1 MRSAGPL
8 GPSTADMLMSPRR
21 GPAPPA
27 RARYGRRV
35 SNEAAEKSPVS
46 LTRRH
51 FPGIWALRGYQ
62 RSWLRG
68 DLLAGVTVAAYLV
81 PQVMAYAEVAG
92 LPAITG
98 LWAAVAPLVAYAIL
112 GSSRQL
118 SVGPESSTALMTAAA
133 VTALVADDQQFYAEA
148 AAALALAVGA
158 ICLICWVARLGFLA
172 NLLSHPVLIG
182 YMAGIAGLMIVS
194 QLGKVSGIAVEGN
207 SVLSELRFFVA
218 HIGQVHLPTLLVAA
232 GTFALLV
239 AFQRLLPRWPG
250 PLMAMVLAAVAV
262 TVLDVDQMGVDTVG
276 AVPRGLPPASIPDFS
291 TIDLSTLLPAALGVT
306 IVAYTDN
313 IVTARAFAARR
324 GEEID
329 ARQEFLALG
338 AANLGAG
345 MFSGFPV
352 SSSGSRTV
360 IGDAVGSRTQLYSL
374 VAAAGVLLT
383 LLFLGP
389 ALSTFPLAALGALVI
404 FAALRLIDFAELR
417 RIARFRRS
425 ELFLALATT
434 ASVLIFDVL
443 YGIAVAVALSILELL
458 RRIARPHDGIL
469 GYVPG
474 LAGMHDIDDYA
485 TGRQVPGLLV
495 YRYDAPLFFAN
506 AEDFKRRA
514 LAAVDAADP
523 PVEWFLLNAEANT
536 EIDLTA
542 VDALEQVR
550 KTLAERGIVYALAR
564 VKMDLREN
572 LAPTGFIDR
581 IGEDRVFMTLPTAV
595 AAYQE
600 WYTARHGSDTPNA
613 EP

>member
-1 MRSAGPL
+1 
-8 GPSTADMLMSPRR
+8 MSRR
-21 GPAPPA
+21 
-27 RARYGRRV
+27 Y
-35 SNEAAEKSPVS
+35 
-46 LTRRH
+46 L
-51 FPGIWALRGYQ
+51 PGVWVFRGYQ
-62 RSWLRG
+62 RGWLRG

-98 LWAAVAPLVAYAIL
+98 LWAAVAPLVIYAIL

-118 SVGPESSTALMTAAA
+118 SVGPESSTALMTATAAA
-133 VTALVADDQQFYAEA
+133 VLVAGDQQHYAEA

-158 ICLICWVARLGFLA
+158 ICLICWLARLGFLA

-182 YMAGIAGLMIVS
+182 YMAGIAVLMIVS
-194 QLGKVSGIAVEGN
+194 QLGKVSGM
-207 SVLSELRFFVA
+207 SVDGDSTLSELRFFVT
-218 HIGQVHLPTLLVAA
+218 HLGQVHLPTLLVAA
-232 GTFALLV
+232 GSFALLV

-250 PLMAMVLAAVAV
+250 PLVAMVLAAIAVAM
-262 TVLDVDQMGVDTVG
+262 LDLAQMGVQTVG
-276 AVPRGLPPASIPDFS
+276 SVPRGLPPASIPDFS

-313 IVTARAFAARR
+313 IVTARAFAAKRR
-324 GEEID
+324 EEID

-345 MFSGFPV
+345 LFSGFPV

-360 IGDAVGSRTQLYSL
+360 IGDAMGSRTQLYSL
-374 VAAAGVLLT
+374 VSAAVLLLT
-383 LLFLGP
+383 MLFLGP
-389 ALSTFPLAALGALVI
+389 ALSTFPLAALGALVVY
-404 FAALRLIDFAELR
+404 AALRLIDFAELR

-434 ASVLIFDVL
+434 AAVLIFDVL
-443 YGIAVAVALSILELL
+443 YGIAVAVGLSILDLL

-469 GYVPG
+469 GFIPG
-474 LAGMHDIDDYA
+474 LAGMHDIDDYD
-485 TGRQVPGLLV
+485 TGSQMPGLLV

-542 VDALEQVR
+542 VDALDTVR
-550 KTLAERGIVYALAR
+550 RTLAERGIVFALAR
-564 VKMDLREN
+564 VKFEVREI
-572 LAPTGFIDR
+572 LASTGFIER
-581 IGEDRVFMTLPTAV
+581 IGEDKVFMTLPTAV
-595 AAYQE
+595 AAYQQ
-600 WYTARHGSDTPNA
+600 WNAAPHGGDAPSA
-613 EP
+613 EA

>member
-1 MRSAGPL
+1 
-8 GPSTADMLMSPRR
+8 
-21 GPAPPA
+21 
-27 RARYGRRV
+27 V
-35 SNEAAEKSPVS
+35 
-46 LTRRH
+46 
-51 FPGIWALRGYQ
+51 FRGYQ
-62 RSWLRG
+62 RGWLRG

-133 VTALVADDQQFYAEA
+133 VTVLVAGDQQNYANT

-182 YMAGIAGLMIVS
+182 YMAGIAGLMIIS
-194 QLGKVSGIAVEGN
+194 QLGKVSGIAVEGD
-207 SVLSELRFFVA
+207 SVLSELRFFVTDL
-218 HIGQVHLPTLLVAA
+218 GRVHWPTLLVAA
-232 GTFALLV
+232 ATFALLV

-250 PLMAMVLAAVAV
+250 PLVAMVLAAVVVA
-262 TVLDVDQMGVDTVG
+262 VLDLDRMGVKTVG
-276 AVPRGLPPASIPDFS
+276 TVPRGLPAASIPDFS
-291 TIDLSTLLPAALGVT
+291 TINLGTLVPAALGVT

-313 IVTARAFAARR
+313 VVTARAFATRR
-324 GEEID
+324 REVID

-345 MFSGFPV
+345 LFSGFPV

-374 VAAAGVLLT
+374 AAAAIVLLT
-383 LLFLGP
+383 MLFLGP
-389 ALSTFPLAALGALVI
+389 ALSTFPLAALGALVV
-404 FAALRLIDFAELR
+404 FAAIRLIDFAELR

-425 ELFLALATT
+425 ELFLALATA

-443 YGIAVAVALSILELL
+443 YGIAIAVALSILELL
-458 RRIARPHDGIL
+458 KRIARPHDGIL

-485 TGRQVPGLLV
+485 TGRQVPGLVV

-514 LAAVDAADP
+514 LASVDAADP

-536 EIDLTA
+536 EVDLTA
-542 VDALEQVR
+542 VDALEEMR
-550 KTLAERGIVYALAR
+550 KTLAERGIVFALAR
-564 VKMDLREN
+564 VKFDLRES
-572 LAPTGFIDR
+572 LAPTGFLDR

-595 AAYQE
+595 SAYEQ
-600 WYTARHGSDTPNA
+600 WQAARHGGDMPSAQP
-613 EP
+613 

>member
-1 MRSAGPL
+1 
-8 GPSTADMLMSPRR
+8 
-21 GPAPPA
+21 
-27 RARYGRRV
+27 V
-35 SNEAAEKSPVS
+35 SNQAASKSPTS
-46 LTRRH
+46 RTRRYL
-51 FPGIWALRGYQ
+51 PGIWVLRGYQ
-62 RSWLRG
+62 GTWLRG

-92 LPAITG
+92 LPAIAG
-98 LWAAVAPLVAYAIL
+98 LWAAVAPLVLYAIL

-118 SVGPESSTALMTAAA
+118 SVGPESSTALITATA
-133 VTALVADDQQFYAEA
+133 VTVLIAGDQQRYAET

-158 ICLICWVARLGFLA
+158 VCLICWVARLGFLA

-194 QLGKVSGIAVEGN
+194 QLGKVSGIAVEGD

-218 HIGQVHLPTLLVAA
+218 HLDQVDRPTLLVAA

-239 AFQRLLPRWPG
+239 AFYRFLPRWPG
-250 PLMAMVLAAVAV
+250 PLIAMVLAAVAV
-262 TVLDVDQMGVDTVG
+262 AVLNLDQIGVDTVG
-276 AVPRGLPPASIPDFS
+276 TVPRGLPPASIPDFS
-291 TIDLSTLLPAALGVT
+291 AIDWSALVPAALGVT
-306 IVAYTDN
+306 IVAYSDN

-324 GEEID
+324 REEID

-345 MFSGFPV
+345 LFSGFPV

-374 VAAAGVLLT
+374 VAAGILLLT
-383 LLFLGP
+383 MLFLGP
-389 ALSTFPLAALGALVI
+389 ALSTFPLAALGALVM

-425 ELFLALATT
+425 ELALALATT
-434 ASVLIFDVL
+434 AAVLIFDVL
-443 YGIAVAVALSILELL
+443 YGIAVAVALSILDLL

-474 LAGMHDIDDYA
+474 LAGMHDIDDYD

-506 AEDFKRRA
+506 AEDFKHRA

-542 VDALEQVR
+542 VDALEEVR
-550 KTLAERGIVYALAR
+550 KTLAERGVVFALAR
-564 VKMDLREN
+564 VKFEVHEI
-572 LAPTGFIDR
+572 LASTGFVDR
-581 IGEDRVFMTLPTAV
+581 MGADRVFMTLPTAV
-595 AAYQE
+595 SAYQE
-600 WYTARHGSDTPNA
+600 WYAAHHGGHMPRA

>member
-1 MRSAGPL
+1 M
-8 GPSTADMLMSPRR
+8 
-21 GPAPPA
+21 
-27 RARYGRRV
+27 
-35 SNEAAEKSPVS
+35 
-46 LTRRH
+46 
-51 FPGIWALRGYQ
+51 PGVWVLRGYQ

-98 LWAAVAPLVAYAIL
+98 LWAAAAPLVVYAIL

-133 VTALVADDQQFYAEA
+133 VTVLIAGDQQRYAETA
-148 AAALALAVGA
+148 AVLALAVGVV
-158 ICLICWVARLGFLA
+158 CLLCWLARLGFLA

-182 YMAGIAGLMIVS
+182 YMAGIAVLMIVS
-194 QLGKVSGIAVEGN
+194 QLGKVTGIDVEGD
-207 SVLSELRFFVA
+207 SSLSEVRFFIA
-218 HIGQVHLPTLLVAA
+218 YLGQAHLPTLLLA
-232 GTFALLV
+232 GATFAVLV

-250 PLMAMVLAAVAV
+250 PLIAMVLAAVTVA
-262 TVLDVDQMGVDTVG
+262 VLDLGQVGVATVG
-276 AVPRGLPPASIPDFS
+276 GVPRGLPPASIPDFS
-291 TIDLSTLLPAALGVT
+291 AIDLSTLVPAALGVT
-306 IVAYTDN
+306 IVAYSDN
-313 IVTARAFAARR
+313 IATARAFAARR
-324 GEEID
+324 REEID

-345 MFSGFPV
+345 LFSGFPV

-360 IGDAVGSRTQLYSL
+360 IGDAIGSRTQLYSL
-374 VAAAGVLLT
+374 VAAAVLLLT
-383 LLFLGP
+383 MLFLGP
-389 ALSTFPLAALGALVI
+389 ALSTFPLAALGALVV

-434 ASVLIFDVL
+434 AAVLIFDVL
-443 YGIAVAVALSILELL
+443 YGIAVAVALSILDLL

-469 GYVPG
+469 GFVQG

-514 LAAVDAADP
+514 LASVDAADP

-536 EIDLTA
+536 EVDLTA
-542 VDALEQVR
+542 VDTLEEVR
-550 KTLAERGIVYALAR
+550 RTLAERGIVFALAR
-564 VKMDLREN
+564 AKFELREI
-572 LAPTGFIDR
+572 LASTGFVDR
-581 IGEDRVFMTLPTAV
+581 IGEDRVFLTLPTAV
-595 AAYQE
+595 SAYEQ
-600 WYTARHGSDTPNA
+600 WYAARHERDHPTV

>member
-1 MRSAGPL
+1 
-8 GPSTADMLMSPRR
+8 MS
-21 GPAPPA
+21 
-27 RARYGRRV
+27 
-35 SNEAAEKSPVS
+35 NQAAAKSPASV
-46 LTRRH
+46 TRRYL
-51 FPGIWALRGYQ
+51 PGIWVLRGYQ
-62 RSWLRG
+62 RTWLRG

-98 LWAAVAPLVAYAIL
+98 LWAAVGPLIAYAVL

-133 VTALVADDQQFYAEA
+133 VTVLVAGDQQHYAET

-158 ICLICWVARLGFLA
+158 ICLVCWLARLGFLA

-182 YMAGIAGLMIVS
+182 YMAGIAVLMIVS
-194 QLGKVSGIAVEGN
+194 QLGKVSGVDVEGD
-207 SVLSELRFFVA
+207 SVLTEVRFF
-218 HIGQVHLPTLLVAA
+218 IVHLGEVHRPTLLVAA
-232 GTFALLV
+232 GTFAVLV
-239 AFQRLLPRWPG
+239 AFYRFLPRWPG
-250 PLMAMVLAAVAV
+250 PLIAMVLAAAAVAV
-262 TVLDVDQMGVDTVG
+262 LDLGQMGVATVG
-276 AVPRGLPPASIPDFS
+276 SIPRGLPPASIPDFS
-291 TIDLSTLLPAALGVT
+291 TIDFSTLLPAALGVT

-313 IVTARAFAARR
+313 VVTARAFAARR
-324 GEEID
+324 REEID

-345 MFSGFPV
+345 LFSGFPV

-374 VAAAGVLLT
+374 VTAAIVLLT
-383 LLFLGP
+383 MLFLGP
-389 ALSTFPLAALGALVI
+389 ALSTFPLAALGALVV

-425 ELFLALATT
+425 ELFLALGTT
-434 ASVLIFDVL
+434 AAVLIFDVL
-443 YGIAVAVALSILELL
+443 YGIAVAVALSILDLL
-458 RRIARPHDGIL
+458 RRIARPHDGVL
-469 GYVPG
+469 GYIPG
-474 LAGMHDIDDYA
+474 LAGMHDIDDYD

-506 AEDFKRRA
+506 AEDFKHRA
-514 LAAVDAADP
+514 LGAVDAADP

-542 VDALEQVR
+542 VDALEDVR
-550 KTLAERGIVYALAR
+550 RTLAERGIVFALAR
-564 VKMDLREN
+564 AKFEVREI
-572 LAPTGFIDR
+572 LGSTGFIGR
-581 IGEDRVFMTLPTAV
+581 IGEDKVFMTLPTAV
-595 AAYQE
+595 NAYQE
-600 WYTARHGSDTPNA
+600 WYAARHGGDAPSP

>member
-1 MRSAGPL
+1 
-8 GPSTADMLMSPRR
+8 
-21 GPAPPA
+21 
-27 RARYGRRV
+27 V
-35 SNEAAEKSPVS
+35 SNQAAAKSPAS
-46 LTRRH
+46 LTRRYL
-51 FPGIWALRGYQ
+51 PGISVLRWYQ
-62 RSWLRG
+62 RTWLRG

-98 LWAAVAPLVAYAIL
+98 LWAAVAPLVAYAVL

-133 VTALVADDQQFYAEA
+133 VTVLVAGDQQHYAET

-158 ICLICWVARLGFLA
+158 ICLVCWLARLGFLA

-182 YMAGIAGLMIVS
+182 YMAGIAVLMIVS
-194 QLGKVSGIAVEGN
+194 QLGKVSGIAVEGD
-207 SVLSELRFFVA
+207 SVVSEVRFFV
-218 HIGQVHLPTLLVAA
+218 VHLGEVHRPTLLVAA
-232 GTFALLV
+232 GTFAVLV
-239 AFQRLLPRWPG
+239 AFYRLLPRWPG
-250 PLMAMVLAAVAV
+250 PLIAMVLAAAAVAV
-262 TVLDVDQMGVDTVG
+262 LNLDQMGVATVG
-276 AVPRGLPPASIPDFS
+276 SIPRGLPPASIPDFS
-291 TIDLSTLLPAALGVT
+291 TIDFSTLLPAALGVT

-313 IVTARAFAARR
+313 VVTARAFAARR
-324 GEEID
+324 REEID

-345 MFSGFPV
+345 LFSGFPV

-360 IGDAVGSRTQLYSL
+360 IGDTMGSRTQLYSI
-374 VAAAGVLLT
+374 VAAAILLLT
-383 LLFLGP
+383 MLFLGP
-389 ALSTFPLAALGALVI
+389 ALSTFPLAALGALVM

-434 ASVLIFDVL
+434 AAVLIFDVL
-443 YGIAVAVALSILELL
+443 YGIAVAVALSILDLL
-458 RRIARPHDGIL
+458 RRIARPHDGVL
-469 GYVPG
+469 GYIPG
-474 LAGMHDIDDYA
+474 LAGMHDLDDYD

-506 AEDFKRRA
+506 TEDFKRRA
-514 LAAVDAADP
+514 LAAVDDADP

-542 VDALEQVR
+542 VDGLEEVR
-550 KTLAERGIVYALAR
+550 KTLAERGVVFALAR
-564 VKMDLREN
+564 VKFEVREI
-572 LAPTGFIDR
+572 LASTGFIDR

-595 AAYQE
+595 SAYEQ
-600 WYTARHGSDTPNA
+600 WYAARHGGETPS
-613 EP
+613 PRP